1 MAGRGGGGSGAEG
14 VASGKEPTTQGHRF
28 GWQKQIR
35 ASPKHPS
42 SVVGRQNDTE
52 APATGA
58 RDGHTTAFT
67 PAMFSPWKRIQLPA
81 PPNHPCPFAF

>member
-1 MAGRGGGGSGAEG
+1 MAGREVGRGAGG
-14 VASGKEPTTQGHRF
+14 VASGKEPTTQGHRL

-42 SVVGRQNDTE
+42 LVVGRHNDTE

-58 RDGHTTAFT
+58 HDGHTAAFT
-67 PAMFSPWKRIQLPA
+67 PPMFSP
-81 PPNHPCPFAF
+81 